1 MFMNRLLVTLMVF
14 ATLVVSGCATHPED
28 RPYTV
33 EESHQLAL
41 EALYRR
47 GLSYDEYHRVKLQI
61 ERQQPAPYG
70 FPGMGEVNAERST
83 PTKDRQG

>member
-1 MFMNRLLVTLMVF
+1 MNRLLVTLMVF